1 MNKQALAFISMFS
14 LILMLSIYYVSL
26 SETPEDN
33 RVVNNVESVMMLM
46 KKQNEEK
53 KESRVLELKQVLGKA
68 DSSEEKKQEVLNEI
82 ETIENNKINEKA
94 IMDELDA
101 NNIQSVVTIENN
113 MVKVNVFEL
122 EKSKEKADEI
132 MKIVYSKIKPNQSIE
147 LVFS

>member
-33 RVVNNVESVMMLM
+33 HVVNNVESVMMLM

-82 ETIENNKINEKA
+82 ETIENNKKNEKA

>member
-53 KESRVLELKQVLGKA
+53 KKA
-68 DSSEEKKQEVLNEI
+68 VCLN
-82 ETIENNKINEKA
+82 
-94 IMDELDA
+94 
-101 NNIQSVVTIENN
+101 
-113 MVKVNVFEL
+113 
-122 EKSKEKADEI
+122 
-132 MKIVYSKIKPNQSIE
+132 
-147 LVFS
+147 

>member
-33 RVVNNVESVMMLM
+33 HVVNNVESVMMLM

-82 ETIENNKINEKA
+82 ETIENNKKNEKA
-94 IMDELDA
+94 IMDELEA

>member
-82 ETIENNKINEKA
+82 ETIENNKKNEKA

-132 MKIVYSKIKPNQSIE
+132 MKIIYSKIKPNQSIE

>member
-82 ETIENNKINEKA
+82 ETIENNKKNEKA

-101 NNIQSVVTIENN
+101 NNIQNVVTIENN

>member
-82 ETIENNKINEKA
+82 ETIENNKKNEKA

-122 EKSKEKADEI
+122 EKSKEKANEI

>member
-82 ETIENNKINEKA
+82 ETIENNKKNEKA

>member
-1 MNKQALAFISMFS
+1 M
-14 LILMLSIYYVSL
+14 
-26 SETPEDN
+26 
-33 RVVNNVESVMMLM
+33 
-46 KKQNEEK
+46 
-53 KESRVLELKQVLGKA
+53 LELKQVLGKA

-82 ETIENNKINEKA
+82 ETIENNKKNEKA